1 MEAKAYTQAYCV
13 LQMLSEEEKKKIP
26 EKLIEAIRNRMDD
39 EYQFE
44 VDTEDEGESELLVDT
59 EKILSVV
66 YTDYLATDEEK
77 KAIKNKEIKYMLEK
91 EKKKQEK
98 YPTEVFQAEAKVET
112 ENTAE
117 EEVPSNHEEKA
128 ESNSDGL
135 SEEEEIEE
143 SAGVL
148 TRNETPILESADTF
162 IDGGA
167 QIVENADTLINNEAQ
182 ALESADSV
190 LDNQSNFEDSIEP
203 LWEDKKEPDWK
214 TSLYKK
220 VEIKES
226 LNDIANKILEPKQD
240 LANESNENTET
251 NSQNSFNDTL
261 KGAQYEGM
269 APDFERRRNRLL
281 DEYNL
286 GNQNTYWDDKI
297 SDSNEIMNIPEEK
310 WYHKI
315 FNFFRRMFGR

>member
-13 LQMLSEEEKKKIP
+13 LQMLSEEDKKKIP
-26 EKLIEAIRNRMDD
+26 EKLIEAIKSKMDN

-44 VDTEDEGESELLVDT
+44 VDTEDEEEPKLLVDT

-77 KAIKNKEIKYMLEK
+77 KVIKNKEMKYMLEK
-91 EKKKQEK
+91 EKEKQEK
-98 YPTEVFQAEAKVET
+98 YPTDVFQTRAKAETMAEGEMLLNDEAEA
-112 ENTAE
+112 
-117 EEVPSNHEEKA
+117 
-128 ESNSDGL
+128 ESSSDGL
-135 SEEEEIEE
+135 SEKVEIVE
-143 SAGVL
+143 SAETL
-148 TRNETPILESADTF
+148 TQSETPISESADTF
-162 IDGGA
+162 INDGA
-167 QIVENADTLINNEAQ
+167 QVIESADTLIKNEVEAV
-182 ALESADSV
+182 ESADSV
-190 LDNQSNFEDSIEP
+190 LDNQTNFEDSIEP

-220 VEIKES
+220 VEIEKS
-226 LNDIANKILEPKQD
+226 VNDIANEILKPKQD
-240 LANESNENTET
+240 LSDVPNENTET
-251 NSQNSFNDTL
+251 NSQNSVNDIL

-269 APDFERRRNRLL
+269 APGFERRRNRIL

-286 GNQNTYWDDKI
+286 GNQNTYWDDEV
-297 SDSNEIMNIPEEK
+297 SESNELMTIPEEK

>member
-13 LQMLSEEEKKKIP
+13 LQMLSEEDKKKIP
-26 EKLIEAIRNRMDD
+26 EKLIEAIKNKMDN

-44 VDTEDEGESELLVDT
+44 VDTDAEEEPKLLVDT

-77 KAIKNKEIKYMLEK
+77 KVIKNKEMKYMLEK
-91 EKKKQEK
+91 EKEKQEK
-98 YPTEVFQAEAKVET
+98 YPTDVFQTRAKAETMAEGEVLLNAEAE
-112 ENTAE
+112 
-117 EEVPSNHEEKA
+117 A
-128 ESNSDGL
+128 ESSSDGL
-135 SEEEEIEE
+135 SEKVEIVE
-143 SAGVL
+143 SAETL
-148 TRNETPILESADTF
+148 TQSETPISESADTF
-162 IDGGA
+162 INDGA
-167 QIVENADTLINNEAQ
+167 QVIERADTLIRNEVEAV
-182 ALESADSV
+182 ESADSV
-190 LDNQSNFEDSIEP
+190 LDNQTNFEDSIEP

-220 VEIKES
+220 VEIEKS
-226 LNDIANKILEPKQD
+226 VNDIANEILKPKQD
-240 LANESNENTET
+240 LSDVPNENTET
-251 NSQNSFNDTL
+251 NSQNSVNDIL

-269 APDFERRRNRLL
+269 APGFERRRNRIL

-286 GNQNTYWDDKI
+286 GNQNTYWDDDV
-297 SDSNEIMNIPEEK
+297 SESNELMTIPEEK

>member
-13 LQMLSEEEKKKIP
+13 LQMLSEEDKKKIP
-26 EKLIEAIRNRMDD
+26 EKLIEAIKNKMDS

-44 VDTEDEGESELLVDT
+44 VGTEDEEEPKLLVDT

-77 KAIKNKEIKYMLEK
+77 KVIKNKEMKYMLEK
-91 EKKKQEK
+91 EKEKQEK
-98 YPTEVFQAEAKVET
+98 YPTDVFQARA
-112 ENTAE
+112 
-117 EEVPSNHEEKA
+117 KA
-128 ESNSDGL
+128 ETMAEGEMLLNDESEAESSSDGL
-135 SEEEEIEE
+135 SEKVEIVE
-143 SAGVL
+143 SAEAL
-148 TRNETPILESADTF
+148 TQSETPISESADTF
-162 IDGGA
+162 INDGA
-167 QIVENADTLINNEAQ
+167 QVIEGADTLIKNEVEAV
-182 ALESADSV
+182 ESADSV
-190 LDNQSNFEDSIEP
+190 LDNQTNFEDSIEP

-220 VEIKES
+220 VEIEKS
-226 LNDIANKILEPKQD
+226 VNDIANEILKPKQD
-240 LANESNENTET
+240 LSDEPNENTET
-251 NSQNSFNDTL
+251 NSQNSVNDIL

-269 APDFERRRNRLL
+269 APGFERRRNRIL

-286 GNQNTYWDDKI
+286 GNQNTYWDDDV
-297 SDSNEIMNIPEEK
+297 SESNELMTIPEEK

>member
-44 VDTEDEGESELLVDT
+44 VDTEDEGEPELLVDT

-98 YPTEVFQAEAKVET
+98 YPIEAFQAEAKVET
-112 ENTAE
+112 ENMAE
-117 EEVPSNHEEKA
+117 EEVPSNHEEEA

-143 SAGVL
+143 SV
-148 TRNETPILESADTF
+148 
-162 IDGGA
+162 
-167 QIVENADTLINNEAQ
+167 DTLINNEAQ

-226 LNDIANKILEPKQD
+226 FNDIANKILEPKQD

-261 KGAQYEGM
+261 KGAQYEGIG
-269 APDFERRRNRLL
+269 PDFERRRNRLL
-281 DEYNL
+281 NEYNL
-286 GNQNTYWDDKI
+286 GNQNTYWDDKV

-315 FNFFRRMFGR
+315 FNFFRRIFGR

>member
-13 LQMLSEEEKKKIP
+13 LQMLSEEDKKKIP
-26 EKLIEAIRNRMDD
+26 EKLIEAIKNKMDS

-44 VDTEDEGESELLVDT
+44 VDTEDEEEPKLLVDT

-77 KAIKNKEIKYMLEK
+77 KVIKNKEMKYMLEK
-91 EKKKQEK
+91 EKEKQEK
-98 YPTEVFQAEAKVET
+98 YPTDVFQARA
-112 ENTAE
+112 
-117 EEVPSNHEEKA
+117 KA
-128 ESNSDGL
+128 ETMAEGEMLLNDESEAESSSDGL
-135 SEEEEIEE
+135 SEKVEIVE
-143 SAGVL
+143 SAEAL
-148 TRNETPILESADTF
+148 TQSETPISESADTF
-162 IDGGA
+162 INDGA
-167 QIVENADTLINNEAQ
+167 QVIEGADTLIKNEVEAV
-182 ALESADSV
+182 ESADNV
-190 LDNQSNFEDSIEP
+190 FDNQSNFEDSIEP

-220 VEIKES
+220 VEIEKS
-226 LNDIANKILEPKQD
+226 VNDIANEILKPKQALSD
-240 LANESNENTET
+240 VPNENTEK
-251 NSQNSFNDTL
+251 NSQNSVNDIL

-269 APDFERRRNRLL
+269 APGFERRRNRIL

-286 GNQNTYWDDKI
+286 GNQNTYWDDDV
-297 SDSNEIMNIPEEK
+297 SESNELMTIPEEK

>member
-13 LQMLSEEEKKKIP
+13 LQMLSEEDKKKIP
-26 EKLIEAIRNRMDD
+26 EKLIEAIKNKMDS

-44 VDTEDEGESELLVDT
+44 VDTEDEKEPKLLVDT

-77 KAIKNKEIKYMLEK
+77 KVIKNKEMKYMLEK
-91 EKKKQEK
+91 EKEKQEK
-98 YPTEVFQAEAKVET
+98 YPTDVFQARA
-112 ENTAE
+112 
-117 EEVPSNHEEKA
+117 KA
-128 ESNSDGL
+128 ETMAEGEMLLNDESEAESSSDGL
-135 SEEEEIEE
+135 SEKVEIVE
-143 SAGVL
+143 SAEAL
-148 TRNETPILESADTF
+148 TQSETPISESADTF
-162 IDGGA
+162 INDGA
-167 QIVENADTLINNEAQ
+167 QVIESADTLIKNEVEAV
-182 ALESADSV
+182 ESADNV
-190 LDNQSNFEDSIEP
+190 FDNQSNFEDSIEP

-220 VEIKES
+220 VEIEKS
-226 LNDIANKILEPKQD
+226 VNDIANEILKPKQD
-240 LANESNENTET
+240 LSDEPNENTET
-251 NSQNSFNDTL
+251 NSQNSVNDIL

-269 APDFERRRNRLL
+269 APGFERRRNRIL

-286 GNQNTYWDDKI
+286 GNQNTYWDDDV
-297 SDSNEIMNIPEEK
+297 SESNELMTIPEEK

>member
-44 VDTEDEGESELLVDT
+44 VDTEDEGEPELLVDT

-91 EKKKQEK
+91 EKEKQEK
-98 YPTEVFQAEAKVET
+98 YPADIFQARVKDGT
-112 ENTAE
+112 ENMAE
-117 EEVPSNHEEKA
+117 EEVPSNHEEEA
-128 ESNSDGL
+128 ESNSDDL

-143 SAGVL
+143 SV
-148 TRNETPILESADTF
+148 
-162 IDGGA
+162 
-167 QIVENADTLINNEAQ
+167 DTLINNEAQ

-226 LNDIANKILEPKQD
+226 FNDIANKILEPKQD

-261 KGAQYEGM
+261 KGAQYEGIV
-269 APDFERRRNRLL
+269 PDFERRRNRLL
-281 DEYNL
+281 NEYNL
-286 GNQNTYWDDKI
+286 GNQNTYWDDKV

-315 FNFFRRMFGR
+315 FNFFRRIFGR

>member
-1 MEAKAYTQAYCV
+1 METKAYTQAYCV
-13 LQMLSEEEKKKIP
+13 LQMLSEEDKKKIP
-26 EKLIEAIRNRMDD
+26 EKLIKAIRNRMDD

-44 VDTEDEGESELLVDT
+44 VDTEDKGEPELLVDT
-59 EKILSVV
+59 EKILSVI

-91 EKKKQEK
+91 EKEKQEK
-98 YPTEVFQAEAKVET
+98 YPADIFQARVKDGT
-112 ENTAE
+112 ENMAE
-117 EEVPSNHEEKA
+117 EEA
-128 ESNSDGL
+128 ESNSDDF
-135 SEEEEIEE
+135 SEKE
-143 SAGVL
+143 G
-148 TRNETPILESADTF
+148 
-162 IDGGA
+162 
-167 QIVENADTLINNEAQ
+167 IVESADTLINNEAQ
-182 ALESADSV
+182 VIESADSV

-226 LNDIANKILEPKQD
+226 LNDIANEILKPKQD

-251 NSQNSFNDTL
+251 NLQNSFNDTL
-261 KGAQYEGM
+261 KGAQYEGIV
-269 APDFERRRNRLL
+269 PDFERRRNRLL

-286 GNQNTYWDDKI
+286 GNQNTYWDDKV

-315 FNFFRRMFGR
+315 FNFFRRIFGR